1 MRNDLMKIVVTGGA
15 GFIASH
21 IVDAYIAKGHTVI
34 VIDDLSKGFKK
45 NLDPKATFYKADITD
60 LDAMRRILKKE
71 RPDIVSHHAAI
82 AVVAESM
89 RDPIPTMQ
97 VNVVGTTN
105 VLVAAGEAGVKKILF
120 ASSAAVYGNSKRI
133 PIDEEAAK
141 EPISP
146 YGLSKLLGEE
156 TIKCHARI
164 FGFTYCIFRY
174 ANVYGERQNPKG
186 EGGVVAIFADI
197 MRNGEH
203 PTIFG
208 DGTKTRDYVYVG
220 DIARA
225 NVLGLTKGTNV
236 IVNLARGEEV
246 TDRQVF
252 ETIAKNL
259 KFAGEPIWQPMREGE
274 IVRSFL
280 NAQKAQE
287 ILGWRAATD
296 FEAGIRRML
305 NQSK

>member
-1 MRNDLMKIVVTGGA
+1 MKILVTGGA

-21 IVDAYIAKGHTVI
+21 IVDAYIAKGHEV
-34 VIDDLSKGFKK
+34 VVVDDLSKGFKK
-45 NLDPKATFYKADITD
+45 NLNPRAKFHKADITD
-60 LDAMRRILKKE
+60 LAAMRRIFKKE
-71 RPDIVSHHAAI
+71 RPDVANHHAAI

-105 VLVAAGEAGVKKILF
+105 VLVAAGEAGVKKFLF
-120 ASSAAVYGNSKRI
+120 ASSAAVYGNPKKVPVSE
-133 PIDEEAAK
+133 DAAK
-141 EPISP
+141 DPISP

-156 TIKCHARI
+156 TIKCYARMY
-164 FGFTYCIFRY
+164 GFDYLIFRY

-186 EGGVVAIFADI
+186 EGGVVAIFSDI

-208 DGTKTRDYVYVG
+208 DGTKTRDYVYVR

-225 NVLGLTKGTNV
+225 SVLGLTKGKNETM
-236 IVNLARGEEV
+236 NLARSVEV

-252 ETIAKNL
+252 DAIANTV
-259 KFAGEPIWQPMREGE
+259 KFAGAPIWKPTREGE
-274 IVRSFL
+274 IVRSAL
-280 NAQKAQE
+280 TTQKAYAV
-287 ILGWRAATD
+287 LGWHAMID
-296 FEAGIRRML
+296 LVKGVRRML
-305 NQSK
+305 G